1 MKKLSTTVI
10 VQILACL
17 VAAVVLF
24 ALVRYIVAERFADLE
39 LETKV
44 LITEQAG
51 LLATIAETMARNGAD
66 QVTEQI
72 IRDCSVSERTAFDT
86 LLSRLNTGL
95 SRSEL
100 TELER
105 LFGRCGNFY
114 AERKSVM
121 AARLEREVEI
131 YDMFVEQLANIS
143 GTHAAE
149 SYSVTKWRELV
160 ELERKQSNLFSEL
173 VTTQDQIITTL
184 LTGKSATSPEI
195 VQILENAQSIQET
208 LIVTSAQ
215 AAEVRAA
222 LVSL

>member
-39 LETKV
+39 LETQV

-72 IRDCSVSERTAFDT
+72 IRDCSVAERTAFDT

-95 SRSEL
+95 ARSEL
-100 TELER
+100 IELER

-131 YDMFVEQLANIS
+131 YDMFVKQLANIS
-143 GTHAAE
+143 GTHAAD
-149 SYSVTKWRELV
+149 SYSVGTWRELV

-195 VQILENAQSIQET
+195 QVILENAQSIQET

-215 AAEVRAA
+215 AAEVRAS